1 MNHPA
6 PVALTR
12 STSTGGERS
21 DGQGPGAWCTCRVS
35 GANSLAAVVASPPER
50 TIGMS
55 DLFFLPVL
63 LFGWFALFRWV
74 LPALGVPTCM
84 SGACGYA
91 SESPRTP
98 EQGSMESTVK

>member
-1 MNHPA
+1 
-6 PVALTR
+6 
-12 STSTGGERS
+12 
-21 DGQGPGAWCTCRVS
+21 
-35 GANSLAAVVASPPER
+35 
-50 TIGMS
+50 MS